1 MPSKFHSFYTLH
13 AATISWIYENILTA
27 QNRDDISLE
36 KFINFAYQNTSPHR
50 LEEACDWL

>member
-13 AATISWIYENILTA
+13 AATISWIYENILTS